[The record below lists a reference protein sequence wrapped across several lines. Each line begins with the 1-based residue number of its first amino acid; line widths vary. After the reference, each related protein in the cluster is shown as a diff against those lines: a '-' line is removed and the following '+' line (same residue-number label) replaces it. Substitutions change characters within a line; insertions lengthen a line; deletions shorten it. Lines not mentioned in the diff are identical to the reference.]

1 MCYNNIIIGKKEKGV
16 MIVENF
22 LFITIMTIIVTP
34 VGMIVWLMI
43 ILNSSIKKSK
53 EEYRKLTK
61 AQKLKESEKEYTP
74 IFVFKSFL
82 SKKALVKYLVL
93 NFAHKDKKLK
103 QNI

>member
-1 MCYNNIIIGKKEKGV
+1 
-16 MIVENF
+16 MIVEIF
-22 LFITIMTIIVTP
+22 LFITIMTIIVIP

-82 SKKALVKYLVL
+82 SKKALVEYLVL